1 MPADPRHVLPE
12 ELLGRPYAPE
22 LQIAI
27 EAALDAG
34 RIQLDRLGRL
44 ERIVHKSAKDV
55 VTEADHASE
64 EAILGLVRAAFPGD
78 HVLAEESGHSS
89 AAAGGAPSDGSA
101 AAGTVDP
108 GHRIWIVDPLD
119 GTVNYANAIP
129 FFCVSI
135 ALAVGGRPV
144 VAVVLDPVRGDLY
157 TAIAGEGAFRDG
169 HRIRQP
175 EKARME
181 DTVCHLA
188 LPARGFAKR
197 EAAIVRAVRVTRV
210 LGSAALAL
218 SYTADGRFDSYV
230 QYRGLSLW
238 DIAAA
243 GLIAEEAGVRVTD
256 PAGAPWF
263 ALSMASRS
271 IGILAAAAPHH
282 AALVKLL
289 A

>member
-1 MPADPRHVLPE
+1 MPTDPRHVLPE
-12 ELLGRPYAPE
+12 ALRGRPYAPE
-22 LQIAI
+22 LEIAI
-27 EAALDAG
+27 DAALDAG
-34 RIQLDRLGRL
+34 RIQRDRLGRL

-64 EAILGLVRAAFPGD
+64 EAILSLVRAAFPTD

-89 AAAGGAPSDGSA
+89 AATGSAPTDGSA
-101 AAGTVDP
+101 ASHPVDP

-157 TAIAGEGAFRDG
+157 TAIAGEGAYRDG
-169 HRIRQP
+169 HRVHQP
-175 EKARME
+175 HKERME

-188 LPARGFAKR
+188 LPKRGFAAR
-197 EAAIVRAVRVTRV
+197 ESAIVKAVRVTRV

-218 SYTADGRFDSYV
+218 SYAADGRFDSYV

-263 ALSMASRS
+263 DLSMASRS
-271 IGILAAAAPHH
+271 IGIVAAGPAHH
-282 AALVKLL
+282 ARLIELL